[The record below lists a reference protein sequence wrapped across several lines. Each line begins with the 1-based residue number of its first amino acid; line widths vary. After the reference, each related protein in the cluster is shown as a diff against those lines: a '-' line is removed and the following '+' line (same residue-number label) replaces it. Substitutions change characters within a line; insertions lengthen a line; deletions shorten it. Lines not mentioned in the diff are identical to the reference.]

1 MGRGPCGWNES
12 VNDYSTINL
21 KLARA
26 SGDGDSTFADPDHAA
41 ESKEEEEA
49 ETVDATLIAP
59 PVEHMIVELVAATA
73 PSKPTQPQTSFQKLE
88 AAYGAALHHNDRTQ
102 LDGSIANNKLWQAY
116 WRDIV
121 ALSPQRYNVLEGKV
135 RRIFI
140 DALNKELEGIE
151 GRQLPSRDLAEDD

>member
-1 MGRGPCGWNES
+1 M
-12 VNDYSTINL
+12 
-21 KLARA
+21 
-26 SGDGDSTFADPDHAA
+26 
-41 ESKEEEEA
+41 
-49 ETVDATLIAP
+49 
-59 PVEHMIVELVAATA
+59 
-73 PSKPTQPQTSFQKLE
+73 
-88 AAYGAALHHNDRTQ
+88 LHHNDRTQ